1 MGGKRID
8 DEAREAIYRDYKLG
22 MTRLEIAS
30 KHCVAC
36 RSVNTIV
43 RERAMMHG
51 EKLKSPHSN
60 ISQYEI
66 DKRNALIDELYK
78 ARYSN
83 DEIAEKVGCTK
94 GTVTYYLRKKYGNAK
109 RAKEME
115 PREKI
120 YGHVA
125 PFLKSVE
132 TPRVGDLTVEKVMHF
147 RDSTKVGEI
156 IKIRDYSV
164 VIHKGT
170 MHRTYKFRNLS
181 CRVIQKYRYVVITT
195 AGTFPWKMCTIM

>member
-1 MGGKRID
+1 
-8 DEAREAIYRDYKLG
+8 
-22 MTRLEIAS
+22 MTY
-30 KHCVAC
+30 H
-36 RSVNTIV
+36 
-43 RERAMMHG
+43 
-51 EKLKSPHSN
+51 
-60 ISQYEI
+60 
-66 DKRNALIDELYK
+66 
-78 ARYSN
+78 
-83 DEIAEKVGCTK
+83 
-94 GTVTYYLRKKYGNAK
+94 LRKKYGNAK

-181 CRVIQKYRYVVITT
+181 CRVVQKSRYVVITT